1 MSTAVA
7 TASGHDVL
15 LEWASEMAEGS
26 WAQWCDA
33 ARQLRVEPNSAVQ
46 DFAALGHVEVDWS
59 KNRFSC
65 PPPTA
70 AYLPRSSG
78 CVVVTGARPRG
89 FLPRLRELEAERDD
103 LGFCLHGP
111 YPQRHG
117 PDTLLIEVDLDDAP
131 ALCEAAGLVW
141 TFDPADRIAQ
151 TLPIATFQTVAIQES
166 WPPRDDVPRQRFN
179 AEKMRFETERGEGSQ
194 RGLWFYDGYRRA
206 EAWLFDG
213 ASWWMFPTREYAMYL
228 AHPQVTFLRYRR
240 TACQLLVPLLS
251 ALPPLQA
258 RAATLASG
266 RLPLPAVSKGP
277 RSLAYENV
285 SLELAQRVAASLGTP
300 LELQA

>member
-1 MSTAVA
+1 MST
-7 TASGHDVL
+7 TAEALSCYDVL
-15 LEWASEMAEGS
+15 LEWASEMSEGS

-33 ARQLRVEPNSAVQ
+33 ARQLRVEPNSAVR
-46 DFAALGHVEVDWS
+46 DFAALGHIEMDWS
-59 KNRFSC
+59 ANRFSC

-89 FLPRLRELEAERDD
+89 FIAELRELEAERDE

-111 YPQRHG
+111 YPQPHG
-117 PDTLLIEVDLDDAP
+117 PDTLLVEVDLDDAP

-141 TFDPADRIAQ
+141 AFNPADRIAQ
-151 TLPIATFQTVAIQES
+151 LLPEATLQTVAVQES

-179 AEKMRFETERGEGSQ
+179 PKMMRFETERGEASQ

-213 ASWWMFPTREYAMYL
+213 SSWWMFPTREYAMYL
-228 AHPQVTFLRYRR
+228 SHPHVTFLRYRQ
-240 TACQLLVPLLS
+240 TAGQLLVPLL
-251 ALPPLQA
+251 APLPPLQA

-266 RLPLPAVSKGP
+266 RLPLRAVSKGP
-277 RSLAYENV
+277 SSLAYENISPALAEHIAQ
-285 SLELAQRVAASLGTP
+285 SLATP
-300 LELQA
+300 LERQP